1 VTDLPRSFRAAVV
14 DDEPA
19 ARGAVVTL
27 LRGHAAVEVVGEA
40 ASGEEAVAL
49 VRRLRPD
56 LLFLDVQMPAGD
68 GFRVL
73 ESLGGDV
80 PRGVVFV
87 TAFDEHAVRAF
98 EVHALDYLV
107 KPFGKPRFDAAV
119 ARAVRRLEAEDALG
133 LRGTLEA
140 LMARRRSDPESA
152 GSVAPSGPAAPRAER
167 LAVRTGSRVLLV
179 PVSEV
184 DWIESDGDYARI
196 HAAGRSH
203 LVSTRLHVLE
213 GMLDPRRFL
222 RVHRS
227 VIVSL
232 EKVHEL
238 HRDDDGGGTVVL
250 GTGVRLRVSRSRW
263 EDLERALAI
272 G

>member
-1 VTDLPRSFRAAVV
+1 VAEAPRRFRAVV
-14 DDEPA
+14 ADDEPA
-19 ARGAVVTL
+19 ARAAVVTL
-27 LRGHAAVEVVGEA
+27 LRDQPAVEVVAEA
-40 ASGEEAVAL
+40 ASGEETVDL

-73 ESLGGDV
+73 ETLGADV

-119 ARAVRRLEAEDALG
+119 ARALRRLEADDALN
-133 LRGTLEA
+133 LRGTLQA
-140 LMARRRSDPESA
+140 LVAGRLGDRESA
-152 GSVAPSGPAAPRAER
+152 GTLAPEATPRPER
-167 LAVRTGSRVLLV
+167 LAVRTGSRVVLV

-203 LVSTRLHVLE
+203 LGSTRLHALE
-213 GMLDPRRFL
+213 GLLDARQFL

-232 EKVHEL
+232 ARVSEL
-238 HRDDDGGGTVVL
+238 QRDDDGGGTAVL
-250 GTGVRLRVSRSRW
+250 RSGVRLRVSRGRW
-263 EDLERALAI
+263 DDLERALAI
-272 G
+272 A

>member
-1 VTDLPRSFRAAVV
+1 VAEAHRRFRAVV
-14 DDEPA
+14 ADDEPA

-27 LRGHAAVEVVGEA
+27 LRDAVSVDVVGEA
-40 ASGEEAVAL
+40 ASGEETVAV
-49 VRRLRPD
+49 VRRLHPD
-56 LLFLDVQMPAGD
+56 LLFLDIQMPGGD

-73 ESLGGDV
+73 ESLGADV

-119 ARAVRRLEAEDALG
+119 ARAVRRLEADAALD

-140 LMARRRSDPESA
+140 LLAGRRGDLESA
-152 GSVAPSGPAAPRAER
+152 GTLAPEGPPRPER
-167 LAVRTGSRVLLV
+167 LAVRVGSRVVLV
-179 PVSEV
+179 PVSDVE
-184 DWIESDGDYARI
+184 WIESEGDYARI

-213 GMLDPRRFL
+213 GRLDSRRFL

-232 EKVHEL
+232 ARVSEL
-238 HRDDDGGGTVVL
+238 HRDDDGGGTAVL
-250 GTGVRLRVSRSRW
+250 RSGVRLRVSRGRW
-263 EDLERALAI
+263 DDLERALVL

>member
-1 VTDLPRSFRAAVV
+1 MAEAPRLFRAVV
-14 DDEPA
+14 ADDEPA
-19 ARGAVVTL
+19 ARAAVVTL
-27 LRGHAAVEVVGEA
+27 LRDQPAVEVVAEA
-40 ASGEEAVAL
+40 ASGEETVDL

-68 GFRVL
+68 GFRAL
-73 ESLGGDV
+73 ETLGADV

-119 ARAVRRLEAEDALG
+119 ARALRRLEADDALS

-140 LMARRRSDPESA
+140 LVAGRLGDRESA
-152 GSVAPSGPAAPRAER
+152 GTLAPEAAPRPER
-167 LAVRTGSRVLLV
+167 LAVRTGSRVVLV

-213 GMLDPRRFL
+213 GLLDARHFL

-232 EKVHEL
+232 VRVSEL
-238 HRDDDGGGTVVL
+238 HRDDDGGGTAVL
-250 GTGVRLRVSRSRW
+250 RSGVRLRVSRGRW
-263 EDLERALAI
+263 EDLERALSIA
-272 G
+272 

>member
-1 VTDLPRSFRAAVV
+1 MD
-14 DDEPA
+14 
-19 ARGAVVTL
+19 
-27 LRGHAAVEVVGEA
+27 
-40 ASGEEAVAL
+40 L

-73 ESLGGDV
+73 ETLGADV

-119 ARAVRRLEAEDALG
+119 ARALRRLEADDALN

-140 LMARRRSDPESA
+140 LVAARLGDRESA
-152 GSVAPSGPAAPRAER
+152 GTLAPEAAPRPER
-167 LAVRTGSRVLLV
+167 LAVRTGSRVVLV

-213 GMLDPRRFL
+213 GLLDTRHFL

-232 EKVHEL
+232 ARVSEL
-238 HRDDDGGGTVVL
+238 HRDDDGGGTAVL
-250 GTGVRLRVSRSRW
+250 RSGVRLRVSRGRW